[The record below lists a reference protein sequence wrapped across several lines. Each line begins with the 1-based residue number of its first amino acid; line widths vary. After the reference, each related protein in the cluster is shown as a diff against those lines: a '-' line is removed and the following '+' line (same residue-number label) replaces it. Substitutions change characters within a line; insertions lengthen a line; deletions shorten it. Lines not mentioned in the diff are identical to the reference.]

1 MPESATVNNIIEV
14 KDLTRKFKSL
24 TAVDGIS
31 FEVKKGEVF
40 GFLGPN
46 GAGKTTTINM
56 LCTLL
61 RPTSG
66 KATVGGYDVDS
77 QMDQVRASI
86 GLVFQDS
93 TLDDYMTAEQNLRF
107 HAYAYGVPA
116 AVRDQRL
123 QALMEMVELWNRRKD
138 RTRTYSGGMRRR
150 LEIARGLLHHPAVL
164 FLDEPTIGLD
174 PLTRNK
180 IWGYI
185 HELRRDIGLT
195 IFMTTHYMDEADANC
210 DRIGIIDH
218 GKIIALDTPA
228 RLKDDVGG
236 DVVTLRTADN
246 EAAQEEIRVRHGI
259 ETRVTDGQVV
269 FSVSC
274 GETFIPEFIKNFSGC
289 IHSVS
294 IRRPTLDD
302 VFLKHTGRE
311 IRAEELS
318 SMDNMRLR
326 HTAWTSARRR

>member
-1 MPESATVNNIIEV
+1 MSETDSAANIIEV
-14 KDLTRKFKSL
+14 RNLTRKFKNL
-24 TAVDGIS
+24 TAVDAIS

-66 KATVGGYDVDS
+66 QATVAGFNVDS

-107 HAYAYGVPA
+107 HALAYGVPPD
-116 AVRDQRL
+116 VRDSRL
-123 QALMEMVELWNRRKD
+123 QSLMETVELWPRRKD

-150 LEIARGLLHHPAVL
+150 LEIARGLLHRPQVL

-174 PLTRNK
+174 PQTRNK

-185 HELRRDIGLT
+185 HELRRKIGLT

-228 RLKDDVGG
+228 RLKDGVGG
-236 DVVTLRTADN
+236 DVITLRTGDN
-246 EAAQEEIRVRHGI
+246 AATIAEIQQHYNI
-259 ETRVTDGQVV
+259 EGRIQDNQVV
-269 FSVSC
+269 FSIKN
-274 GETFIPEFIKNFSGC
+274 GETFLPEFIRGFSGQ
-289 IHSVS
+289 IQGVS
-294 IRRPTLDD
+294 LRRPTLDD
-302 VFLKHTGRE
+302 VFLKYTGRE
-311 IRAEELS
+311 IRTEEMTP
-318 SMDNMRLR
+318 MDNMRAR
-326 HTAWTSARRR
+326 HTAWTGKRR

>member
-1 MPESATVNNIIEV
+1 MASDSAANIIEV
-14 KDLTRKFKSL
+14 KDLTRKFKNL
-24 TAVDGIS
+24 TAVDHVS

-66 KATVGGYDVDS
+66 SATVGGFDVDS

-86 GLVFQDS
+86 GLVFQDT

-107 HAYAYGVPA
+107 HALAYGVPPD
-116 AVRDQRL
+116 VRDPRL
-123 QALMEMVELWNRRKD
+123 KSLMEMVELWPRRKD

-150 LEIARGLLHHPAVL
+150 LEIARGLLHHPKVL

-174 PLTRNK
+174 PQTRNR

-185 HELRRDIGLT
+185 HRLRCEIGLT

-228 RLKDDVGG
+228 RLKDAVGG
-236 DVVTLRTADN
+236 DVITLRTDDN
-246 EAAQEEIRVRHGI
+246 AAAIAEIQGRYDIEGRIQE
-259 ETRVTDGQVV
+259 DQVV
-269 FSVSC
+269 FSIKN
-274 GETFIPEFIKNFSGC
+274 GETFLPEFIRNFSGQ
-289 IHSVS
+289 IQGVS
-294 IRRPTLDD
+294 LRRPTLDD
-302 VFLKHTGRE
+302 VFLKYTGRE
-311 IRAEELS
+311 IRAEEMTP
-318 SMDNMRLR
+318 MDNMRAR
-326 HTAWTSARRR
+326 HTAWTSKHR